1 MDKVRNLGVVTLA
14 ICVALAGTAAADTFE
29 AGVAAGW
36 NVGPGLDASGTFEN
50 FTRDVPL
57 SARLTVGYHGVEAG
71 DPYAARRVF
80 INDNTN
86 GDPEKSGSA
95 WLFRFDLLL
104 PAFRVGGHPVH
115 AFAGPRHARHSASF
129 NYVGGNENF
138 DVTSNPWGLGV
149 GVESR
154 FAMGTTTAFFA
165 QAGFDWYGKSKLE
178 GHDTAYLPSG
188 DDVNPRDGYTWTD
201 ADAAIG
207 QPRWEILAMMGVRFR
222 L

>member
-1 MDKVRNLGVVTLA
+1 MDNKRMISA
-14 ICVALAGTAAADTFE
+14 RALAGCLTLAVTADAGGFA

-36 NVGPGLDASGTFEN
+36 NVGPGLDASGTFAD

-86 GDPEKSGSA
+86 GDPRKSATA
-95 WLFRFDLLL
+95 WLFRFDLMF
-104 PAFRVGGHPVH
+104 PAFRLGGQQVH
-115 AFAGPRHARHSASF
+115 AFAGPRHARHSANF
-129 NYVGGNENF
+129 DYVGGNESF

-149 GVESR
+149 GAESR
-154 FAMGTTTAFFA
+154 FAMGDATSFFA
-165 QAGFDWYGKSKLE
+165 QAGFDWYAKAKLA

-188 DDVNPRDGYTWTD
+188 DHVNPRDGYGWSD
-201 ADAAIG
+201 ADGAIG
-207 QPRWEILAMMGVRFR
+207 QPRWEIVAMMGIGFR